1 VVAARVEAVRIVTP
15 GGDAVA
21 SLKPGEDVIVEVD
34 VHAVAPLADWMLG
47 TGIDTPLGQVVFGTN
62 TRLLGERIP
71 DLAAGERR
79 TFRIQLP
86 DLRLGDGEYFVHAA
100 LARASGEEIHRLP
113 QAVMV
118 SVQSTGDGVGVVDVR
133 SRLLP

>member
-1 VVAARVEAVRIVTP
+1 MRIVTP
-15 GGDAVA
+15 AGDAVA

-34 VHAVAPLADWMLG
+34 VHAVEPLTDWMLG
-47 TGIDTPLGQVVFGTN
+47 TGVDTPLGQFVFGTN
-62 TRLLGERIP
+62 TRLLGERMP

-86 DLRLGDGEYFVHAA
+86 DIRLGEGEYFVHGA
-100 LARASGEEIHRLP
+100 LARASSEEIHRLA

-118 SVQSTGDGVGVVDVR
+118 SVQSSGDGIGVLDVR
-133 SRLLP
+133 GRLLP